1 LAQDISLKGM
11 LFVATHNVT
20 VDDVTRAA
28 RLGARKVDLVLSV
41 IVVVVLV
48 AVLAQVLYA
57 FAIYLLSIASSP
69 EKLISLLRFETAELG
84 VAVLSWL
91 SILVTILLPIFLFYA
106 VRALADAFH
115 PAWRVRRL
123 IKNSDVIGPTTYT
136 IDDRGIRSVGA
147 QGAEVFLPWTNFDGV
162 RSDAEIAV
170 LVSKTRPKFFVPLG
184 AFGQERDKV
193 LAEIR
198 SRVSRSSKSNSRRP
212 V

>member
-1 LAQDISLKGM
+1 MAQDIFFKGM

-20 VDDVTRAA
+20 ADDVARAA
-28 RLGARKVDLVLSV
+28 RLGARKVDFVLSV
-41 IVVVVLV
+41 IVIVVLV
-48 AVLAQVLYA
+48 AILAQVLYA
-57 FAIYLLSIASSP
+57 FAIYLSAVSSSP

-136 IDDRGIRSVGA
+136 IDDRGIRSAGA

-162 RSDAEIAV
+162 RSDAKIAV
-170 LVSKTRPKFFVPLG
+170 LVSKSRPKFFVPLG
-184 AFGQERDKV
+184 AFGPEREKV
-193 LAEIR
+193 LAEMR
-198 SRVSRSSKSNSRRP
+198 SRVSHSG
-212 V
+212 